1 MLNILTIWVMQIKA
15 TVNYHLMPVRMDS
28 IKKITDNKCWKR
40 YVEKEIL
47 IHMWGE
53 CKLVQPPWK
62 TAWRFLNKIKIELS
76 YDPAVLLVD
85 IYLDKTII

>member
-1 MLNILTIWVMQIKA
+1 MQIKT
-15 TVNYHLMPVRMDS
+15 TVNYHLMPVRMA
-28 IKKITDNKCWKR
+28 IMKKIPDNKCWKR

-47 IHMWGE
+47 IHTWWE

-62 TAWRFLNKIKIELS
+62 TAWRFLNKVRIELAH
-76 YDPAVLLVD
+76 DPAVPLVG